1 VAVAVPWSWP
11 WAVAATAIVLGVASA
26 DLRSARRQ
34 SSTTCSL
41 TLARAGREST
51 SLREHSV
58 QSPGRVSAEK
68 VRCRR
73 YGRFNRRVPLS
84 HPLRHWHRVSCTE
97 AEAGDCANLDHAAD
111 PGSTNRRPICAMLS
125 IGAPVVVAVSKS
137 AHLRRSRI
145 LHLVLASARLRLTP
159 HSGRRPTCGGV
170 PKSSAAAS
178 LGSGETLPHEHALL
192 LVHRGH
198 EGASSAL
205 PLLVRPQLD
214 RGLRRTGICRH
225 VPASRL
231 PTVNH

>member
-1 VAVAVPWSWP
+1 MLKQNAQASSTTMTTTATGQRDLATRTGKVACSPVAVAVPWSWP

-111 PGSTNRRPICAMLS
+111 PGSTNRRPIY
-125 IGAPVVVAVSKS
+125 
-137 AHLRRSRI
+137 
-145 LHLVLASARLRLTP
+145 
-159 HSGRRPTCGGV
+159 
-170 PKSSAAAS
+170 
-178 LGSGETLPHEHALL
+178 
-192 LVHRGH
+192 
-198 EGASSAL
+198 
-205 PLLVRPQLD
+205 VRCY
-214 RGLRRTGICRH
+214 R
-225 VPASRL
+225 
-231 PTVNH
+231 